1 MSTREKIRK
10 FLDEGLEPQ
19 EIADKVGVKRQTV
32 YHYRYLFNKE
42 GKSNKVEENSNQDET
57 QRKEERKMK
66 KLERENKTLKA
77 ELRDSEKELKQEQEQ
92 HKLLLS
98 KYKELE
104 KDSVAN
110 AEKGSKNNELSKDYV
125 LRMQE
130 RVEALIH
137 ENSAAQHMM
146 ETLQEDKDKL
156 TETLY
161 KREQHIAELRD
172 ELEAERE
179 KHKYLR
185 SYSMLIMQ
193 EEGAANV

>member
-1 MSTREKIRK
+1 
-10 FLDEGLEPQ
+10 
-19 EIADKVGVKRQTV
+19 
-32 YHYRYLFNKE
+32 
-42 GKSNKVEENSNQDET
+42 
-57 QRKEERKMK
+57 MK

-77 ELRDSEKELKQEQEQ
+77 ELGASEKELEQEREQ

-104 KDSVAN
+104 KESVGN
-110 AEKGSKNNELSKDYV
+110 AEKESKNNELSKDYV
-125 LRMQE
+125 RRMQE

-172 ELEAERE
+172 ELDAERE
-179 KHKYLR
+179 KHKHLR

-193 EEGAANV
+193 EEGAAHA